1 MASNKNNQ
9 PYFIVRASA
18 FPEGQADGTFVRS
31 CDRTGKLA
39 QEGTYRSVRFGAR
52 VGALVAESPAKDR
65 EALVV
70 SCVLSARK
78 LAEGGVKVPAGL
90 VNMLAYE
97 TRNGVPS
104 ETKAMREMIDHVA
117 EVRSRLRNPSKR
129 KETARAILSGE

>member
-1 MASNKNNQ
+1 MASNKNGQ
-9 PYFIVRASA
+9 PYFVVRASA
-18 FPEGQADGTFVRS
+18 FPEGQADGPFVRT
-31 CDRTGKLA
+31 CDRKGQLT
-39 QEGTYRSVRFGAR
+39 QDGTYRIVRFGAR

-78 LAEGGVKVPAGL
+78 LAAGGVKVPAGL

-97 TRNGVPS
+97 TRGGVPEDS
-104 ETKAMREMIDHVA
+104 KAMREMIDHVA
-117 EVRSRLRNPSKR
+117 EVRARLRNPSKR